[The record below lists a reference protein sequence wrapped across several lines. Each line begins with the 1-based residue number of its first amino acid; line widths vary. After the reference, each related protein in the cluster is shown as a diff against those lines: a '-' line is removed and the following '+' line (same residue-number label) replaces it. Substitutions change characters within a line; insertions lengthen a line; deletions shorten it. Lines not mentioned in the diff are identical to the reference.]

1 MTSILEG
8 SAIIKIN
15 WKRNL
20 LIAWLGTFFT
30 AASISLVM
38 PFMPLYVEKL
48 GVRGSAV
55 EIFAGLSV
63 AVSALA
69 SGLVAPL
76 WGKLADQKGRRVM
89 MVRASVVM
97 TFTMGALAFV
107 PNVWWLLVMRL
118 LNGLFAGYI
127 PNSTALIASQVPREK
142 SGYALGTLSTGMV
155 AGVLIGPSI
164 GGFLAQAVGMENVF
178 LITGAVLLL
187 VTLLT
192 IFFVKEDFTPVEKHD
207 LLPTK
212 EVFARVSNRQ
222 ILLGLFITSFILQL
236 TVQSIVPILTLY
248 IRELNGHTGNVMMIS
263 GFIVSSVGLSAM
275 MSSGILGRIGDKIG
289 SHRLIIIGLV
299 YSFLIYLPMAFV
311 KTPLQLGI
319 LRFMLGFGSGA
330 LMPSVNS
337 LLSKITPPEGISRIF
352 SFNQMFTNFGQVA
365 GPLLGSAIA
374 GYISYRAV
382 FLTTSCFVLFNLIW
396 SLFNFRKLLG
406 VRDIAS

>member
-1 MTSILEG
+1 MS
-8 SAIIKIN
+8 
-15 WKRNL
+15 WQRNL
-20 LIAWLGTFFT
+20 VIAWLGTFFT
-30 AASISLVM
+30 SVSFSLVM
-38 PFMPLYVEKL
+38 PFMALYVEEL

-63 AVSALA
+63 AISALA

-76 WGKLADQKGRRVM
+76 WGELADQHGRRVM
-89 MVRASVVM
+89 MIRASVVM

-142 SGYALGTLSTGMV
+142 SGYALGTLSTGMI
-155 AGVLIGPSI
+155 GGSLIGPSI
-164 GGFLAQAVGMENVF
+164 GGFLAETVGMKNVF
-178 LITGAVLLL
+178 LVTGGVLLL
-187 VTLLT
+187 VTVLT
-192 IFFVKEDFTPVEKHD
+192 IFWVKEEFTPVAKQD

-212 EVFARVSNRQ
+212 DVLSRVSNRQ
-222 ILLGLFITSFILQL
+222 ILLGLFITSFILQIS
-236 TVQSIVPILTLY
+236 VQSIAPILTLY
-248 IRELNGHTGNVMMIS
+248 IRELNGSSGNLMTIS
-263 GFIVSSVGLSAM
+263 GFIVSAVGLSAM
-275 MSSGILGRIGDKIG
+275 LSSGVLGKLGDKIG
-289 SHRLIIIGLV
+289 SHRLIIIGLI
-299 YSFLIYLPMAFV
+299 YSFIIYLPMAFV
-311 KTPLQLGI
+311 KTPLQLGL

-352 SFNQMFTNFGQVA
+352 SFNQMFINFGQVA

-374 GYISYRAV
+374 GFISYRAV
-382 FLTTSCFVLFNLIW
+382 FLTTSAFVLFNLIW

-406 VRDIAS
+406 VRDIAC

>member
-8 SAIIKIN
+8 STIIKIN

-48 GVRGSAV
+48 GARGSSV

-69 SGLVAPL
+69 SGLVAPI

-155 AGVLIGPSI
+155 AGILIGPSI

-178 LITGAVLLL
+178 LITG
-187 VTLLT
+187 
-192 IFFVKEDFTPVEKHD
+192 
-207 LLPTK
+207 
-212 EVFARVSNRQ
+212 
-222 ILLGLFITSFILQL
+222 G
-236 TVQSIVPILTLY
+236 
-248 IRELNGHTGNVMMIS
+248 
-263 GFIVSSVGLSAM
+263 
-275 MSSGILGRIGDKIG
+275 G
-289 SHRLIIIGLV
+289 S
-299 YSFLIYLPMAFV
+299 
-311 KTPLQLGI
+311 
-319 LRFMLGFGSGA
+319 
-330 LMPSVNS
+330 
-337 LLSKITPPEGISRIF
+337 
-352 SFNQMFTNFGQVA
+352 
-365 GPLLGSAIA
+365 
-374 GYISYRAV
+374 
-382 FLTTSCFVLFNLIW
+382 CCW
-396 SLFNFRKLLG
+396 
-406 VRDIAS
+406 

>member
-1 MTSILEG
+1 MS
-8 SAIIKIN
+8 
-15 WKRNL
+15 WQRNL
-20 LIAWLGTFFT
+20 VIAWLGTFFT
-30 AASISLVM
+30 SVSFSLVM
-38 PFMPLYVEKL
+38 PFMALYVEEL

-63 AVSALA
+63 AISALA

-76 WGKLADQKGRRVM
+76 WGELADQHGRRVM
-89 MVRASVVM
+89 MIRASVVM

-142 SGYALGTLSTGMV
+142 SGYALGTLSTGMI
-155 AGVLIGPSI
+155 GGSLIGPSI
-164 GGFLAQAVGMENVF
+164 GGFLAETVGMKNVF
-178 LITGAVLLL
+178 LVTGGVLLL
-187 VTLLT
+187 VTVLT
-192 IFFVKEDFTPVEKHD
+192 IFWVKEEFTPVAKQD

-212 EVFARVSNRQ
+212 DVISRVSNRQ
-222 ILLGLFITSFILQL
+222 ILLGLFITSFILQIS
-236 TVQSIVPILTLY
+236 VQSIAPILTLY
-248 IRELNGHTGNVMMIS
+248 IRELNGSSGNLMMIS
-263 GFIVSSVGLSAM
+263 GFIVSAVGLSAM
-275 MSSGILGRIGDKIG
+275 LSSGVLGKLGDKIG
-289 SHRLIIIGLV
+289 SHRLIIIGLI
-299 YSFLIYLPMAFV
+299 YSFIIYLPMAFV
-311 KTPLQLGI
+311 KTPLQLGL

-352 SFNQMFTNFGQVA
+352 SFNQMFINFGQVA

-374 GYISYRAV
+374 GFISYRAV
-382 FLTTSCFVLFNLIW
+382 FLTTSAFVLFNLIW

-406 VRDIAS
+406 VRDIAC

>member
-1 MTSILEG
+1 
-8 SAIIKIN
+8 
-15 WKRNL
+15 
-20 LIAWLGTFFT
+20 
-30 AASISLVM
+30 
-38 PFMPLYVEKL
+38 MPLYVEKL
-48 GVRGSAV
+48 GARGSDVA
-55 EIFAGLSV
+55 IFAGLSV

-69 SGLVAPL
+69 SGLVAPI
-76 WGKLADQKGRRVM
+76 WGRLADQRGRRVM

-118 LNGLFAGYI
+118 LKGLFAGYI

-192 IFFVKEDFTPVEKHD
+192 IFLVKEDFIPVEKHD

-236 TVQSIVPILTLY
+236 TVQSVAPILTLY
-248 IRELNGHTGNVMMIS
+248 IRELNGHSGNVMMIS

-275 MSSGILGRIGDKIG
+275 MSSGFLGRIGDRIG
-289 SHRLIIIGLV
+289 SHRLIIIGLI

-365 GPLLGSAIA
+365 GPLLGSAVA

>member
-1 MTSILEG
+1 MS
-8 SAIIKIN
+8 
-15 WKRNL
+15 WQRNL
-20 LIAWLGTFFT
+20 VIAWLGTFFT
-30 AASISLVM
+30 SVSFSLVM
-38 PFMPLYVEKL
+38 PFMALYVEEL

-63 AVSALA
+63 AISALA

-76 WGKLADQKGRRVM
+76 WGELADQHGRRVM
-89 MVRASVVM
+89 MIRASVVM

-142 SGYALGTLSTGMV
+142 SGYALGTLSTGMI
-155 AGVLIGPSI
+155 GGSLIGPSI
-164 GGFLAQAVGMENVF
+164 GGFLAETVGMKNVF
-178 LITGAVLLL
+178 LVTGGVLLL
-187 VTLLT
+187 VTVLT
-192 IFFVKEDFTPVEKHD
+192 IFWVKEEFTPVAKQD

-212 EVFARVSNRQ
+212 DVLSRVSNRQ
-222 ILLGLFITSFILQL
+222 ILLGLFITSFILQIS
-236 TVQSIVPILTLY
+236 VQSIAPILTLY
-248 IRELNGHTGNVMMIS
+248 IRELNGSSGNLMTIS
-263 GFIVSSVGLSAM
+263 GFIVSAVGLSAM
-275 MSSGILGRIGDKIG
+275 LSSGVLGKLGDKIG
-289 SHRLIIIGLV
+289 SHRLIIIGLI
-299 YSFLIYLPMAFV
+299 YSFIVYLPMAFV
-311 KTPLQLGI
+311 KTPLQLGL

-352 SFNQMFTNFGQVA
+352 SFNQMFINFGQVA

-374 GYISYRAV
+374 GFISYRAV
-382 FLTTSCFVLFNLIW
+382 FLTTSAFVLFNLIW

-406 VRDIAS
+406 VRDIAC